1 VYSKIGS
8 LKGMVDPSVAAN
20 ANVALYVAGIF
31 SSLFVAPLTFKYL
44 GNYSMF
50 VGGLTY
56 PLYMGSLWAYGV
68 SILDN
73 FGNIIHSCDVA
84 HKP

>member
-1 VYSKIGS
+1 
-8 LKGMVDPSVAAN
+8 MVDPSVGAN
-20 ANVALYVAGIF
+20 ANVALYAAGIF

-68 SILDN
+68 CFSACLSLYVD
-73 FGNIIHSCDVA
+73 SCDVT
-84 HKP
+84 HKS